1 MKSFNGWTIAKYL
14 STVIDIVIYTDPVL
28 ATPTKPIP
36 NGMIWGDML
45 FPYLTWHKIEI
56 SKIKSIS
63 SWTITNNKNQRVFK
77 NFN

>member
-56 SKIKSIS
+56 SKIKSMS
-63 SWTITNNKNQRVFK
+63 SFIIITSNKN
-77 NFN
+77 

>member
-1 MKSFNGWTIAKYL
+1 MKSFNGWTMAKYL

-56 SKIKSIS
+56 LKIKIHVKLIIKSKKLKGIYNS
-63 SWTITNNKNQRVFK
+63 N
-77 NFN
+77 